1 MQDNDES
8 PWDDSPSGGMSHAA
22 EAEWTRLS
30 SGFQN
35 VSSPLPPSPPKTTN
49 RLLDKL
55 QAGYREGITAGKE
68 GALQEGFDTGFA
80 QAGGPLGRELGL
92 LRGVASALLLHLSR
106 TRTRVQHQHDGPHA
120 ESESGPESGASAN
133 VREIVDALA
142 AVRFADIAPPPPL
155 HGEEAAEG
163 HATHCVEGLKSGGE
177 EASPRSD
184 GLGSV
189 VTAIED
195 VRALRVKLETLLC
208 ESGLKIDLNLE
219 IF

>member
-1 MQDNDES
+1 MQDIDES
-8 PWDDSPSGGMSHAA
+8 PWDDSPPGEMAHAA

-30 SGFQN
+30 SSFEN
-35 VSSPLPPSPPKTTN
+35 
-49 RLLDKL
+49 
-55 QAGYREGITAGKE
+55 AGYREGITTGKE

-80 QAGGPLGRELGL
+80 QTGGPLGRELGL

-106 TRTRVQHQHDGPHA
+106 TRTRNRTRTQHDDEHEPHT
-120 ESESGPESGASAN
+120 ESESGTSTN
-133 VREIVDALA
+133 DVREIVEALA

-155 HGEEAAEG
+155 HEEAEG
-163 HATHCVEGLKSGGE
+163 HTHCVEEDDGGREEGE
-177 EASPRSD
+177 ETGPSPRSA

-189 VTAIED
+189 VTTIED